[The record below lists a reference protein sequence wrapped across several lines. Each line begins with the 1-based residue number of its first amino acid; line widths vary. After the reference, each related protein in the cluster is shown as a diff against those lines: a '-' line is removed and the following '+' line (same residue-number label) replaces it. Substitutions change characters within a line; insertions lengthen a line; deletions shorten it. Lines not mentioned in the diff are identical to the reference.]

1 MIKQPK
7 EEALQ
12 ALAMKCEEGPMDGIV
27 QHFEGWPNILREADD
42 FTGREK
48 VQARRFLTWTV
59 VTPAERE
66 LLNLHRNPF
75 GTA

>member
-1 MIKQPK
+1 MIRQPS
-7 EEALQ
+7 EDALQ
-12 ALAMKCEEGPMDGIV
+12 PLAVKCEEGPMLAV
-27 QHFEGWPNILREADD
+27 VEHFEGWPNILREADD

-59 VTPAERE
+59 CTPAERE
-66 LLNLHRNPF
+66 LLAAHRQKY